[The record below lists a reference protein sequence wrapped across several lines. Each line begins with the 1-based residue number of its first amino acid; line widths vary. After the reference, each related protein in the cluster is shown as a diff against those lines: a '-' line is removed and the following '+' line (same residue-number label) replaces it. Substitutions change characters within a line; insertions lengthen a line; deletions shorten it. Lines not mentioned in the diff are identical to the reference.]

1 MKKKIFLVIVAIL
14 ALFTTKNV
22 FAMSEAELTA
32 KVKATYDINGHQLKV
47 PTKYVNLYEDYV
59 DQYELTSEDC
69 QYIADQI
76 DMIVAAAKKNGVTS
90 VKELQTKCAEELRT
104 ACANVSANT
113 GVKATILADGRV
125 SVSKYNNPNEIFAII
140 GVNIATNTGSASL
153 VFIAGIITLIGASL
167 LVYKIK
173 KA

>member
-1 MKKKIFLVIVAIL
+1 MKKKICLVIIALI

-22 FAMSEAELTA
+22 FAMTEAELTA

-47 PTKYVNLYEDYV
+47 PTKYVNLYDDYV
-59 DQYELTSEDC
+59 SEFELSSSDC

-76 DMIVAAAKKNGVTS
+76 DMLVEAARRNGVTS
-90 VKELQTKCAEELRT
+90 IKEIETKCAEELRK

-125 SVSKYNNPNEIFAII
+125 SVSKYNNPNEVFAIV
-140 GVNIATNTGSASL
+140 GVHIATNTGSTGL
-153 VFIAGIITLIGASL
+153 VYVAGLITLLGASL

>member
-1 MKKKIFLVIVAIL
+1 MKKIDLVIIALI
-14 ALFTTKNV
+14 ALFSTKNV
-22 FAMSEAELTA
+22 FAMTEAELTA

-47 PTKYVNLYEDYV
+47 PQKYVNLYDDYV
-59 DQYELTSEDC
+59 SQYELTSADC

-76 DMIVAAAKKNGVTS
+76 DMIVAAARKNGVTS
-90 VKELQTKCAEELRT
+90 VSELSTKCAEELRQ

-113 GVKATILADGRV
+113 GIKATVLSDGRV
-125 SVSKYNNPNEIFAII
+125 SVSKYNNPNEVFAII
-140 GVNIATNTGSASL
+140 GVHIATNTGTPNL
-153 VFIAGIITLIGASL
+153 VYIAGLITLLGASL